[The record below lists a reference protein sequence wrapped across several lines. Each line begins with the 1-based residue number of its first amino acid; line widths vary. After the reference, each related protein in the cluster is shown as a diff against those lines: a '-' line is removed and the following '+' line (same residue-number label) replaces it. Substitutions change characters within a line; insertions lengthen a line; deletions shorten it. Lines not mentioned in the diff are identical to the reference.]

1 MTAATIRL
9 LPRALRFLRART
21 RVLLLMG
28 GWSLLES
35 AHTFVSGYAV
45 AKALDDG
52 FLAGR
57 TGTGMAWLTVAALA
71 VVISGAAGRG
81 VFRGLADLVEPL
93 RDVLV
98 RTVVA
103 RALDEAVADPA
114 RAADTAVVSRLTNQT
129 ELARDSFA
137 GLVLVARSFVFTVAG
152 ALLGLLS
159 LAPQLLLIVLP
170 PLVAGLLLFLA
181 TLVPMARH
189 QRAFLHADESLSAHF
204 GTVAS
209 GLRDI
214 TASGAHPTVRAGT
227 HRLIDAEARAA
238 RHLAGWAA
246 ARCLALGVAG
256 QLPVL
261 LLLLSAPW
269 LLRQHLTA
277 GDVLGAL
284 TYLTQALLPA
294 LHTLMNALGS
304 AGTRLLVVLDRLT
317 TPPRTRTRRTRTPG
331 TRTPRTGPV
340 AADSAHPTP
349 VTTSGSDDS
358 TSSRAHSVAS
368 RDDSVVSRAD
378 SVAGRAAAVASGDET
393 PSGRTDSV
401 PGDTHATSRGTAVPS
416 GPRVELRSMTFAY
429 GPDAQPVLHDLDLVV
444 EPGEHLAVV
453 GPSGIGKS
461 TLACIIA
468 GLLAPTSGAVRVNG
482 RPPTAPTP
490 APHSDPS
497 RQFQPSQQFQQFQLS
512 RLTRLSRL
520 RVLIPQQAYVFSGT
534 VRDNLLY
541 LCPDGASDAAVGTAS
556 DAVGLSRLVS
566 RLGGLDA
573 RIDPATL
580 SQGERQLIAL
590 GRAHLSPAPLLLLD
604 EATCHLD
611 PAAEQHAEQAFAD
624 RPGTLIVI
632 AHRITSAQRAD
643 RIVVLDGIRATVGSH
658 TELLGCSALYR
669 ELTGA
674 WQPESVERG
683 R

>member
-21 RVLLLMG
+21 RVLLLLG

-35 AHTFVSGYAV
+35 AHTFVSGYGV

-52 FLAGR
+52 FLAGH
-57 TGTGMAWLTVAALA
+57 TGTGLGWLAVAAA
-71 VVISGAAGRG
+71 AIVISGAAGRG

-98 RTVVA
+98 RTVVT
-103 RALDEAVADPA
+103 RALDQAVTDPA
-114 RAADTAVVSRLTNQT
+114 RAVDTAVVSRLTNQT

-137 GLVLVARSFVFTVAG
+137 GLVLVARSFVFTAAG
-152 ALLGLLS
+152 ALLGLVS

-170 PLVAGLLLFLA
+170 PLIAGLLLFLA
-181 TLVPMARH
+181 TLAPMARH
-189 QRAFLHADESLSAHF
+189 QRAFLRADETLSAHF
-204 GTVAS
+204 GAVAA

-214 TASGAHPTVRAGT
+214 TACGAHPTVAARAYG
-227 HRLIDAEARAA
+227 LIEAEARAA
-238 RHLAGWAA
+238 RRLAGWAA

-277 GDVLGAL
+277 GTVLGAL

-304 AGTRLLVVLDRLT
+304 AGTRLLVVLDRLIGG
-317 TPPRTRTRRTRTPG
+317 RRRAPLDGGSVEGAQTHDGSHSVPVPVRVGVPV
-331 TRTPRTGPV
+331 PVPV
-340 AADSAHPTP
+340 AGRGSSGSGGGSCGTGSANSRFGNAAPISRSVNSLSGTADSVSGQADSA
-349 VTTSGSDDS
+349 SGSDASLSQAD
-358 TSSRAHSVAS
+358 TAAH
-368 RDDSVVSRAD
+368 
-378 SVAGRAAAVASGDET
+378 
-393 PSGRTDSV
+393 P
-401 PGDTHATSRGTAVPS
+401 P
-416 GPRVELRSMTFAY
+416 GPRVELRSITFAY
-429 GPDAQPVLHDLDLVV
+429 GPRAQPVLHDLDLVV

-461 TLACIIA
+461 TLAGLLA
-468 GLLAPTSGAVRVNG
+468 GLLAPTAGAVRVNG
-482 RPPTAPTP
+482 RPPAMH
-490 APHSDPS
+490 ASDPHTG
-497 RQFQPSQQFQQFQLS
+497 PGLVPDPDPDPDP
-512 RLTRLSRL
+512 SRL
-520 RVLIPQQAYVFSGT
+520 RVLIPQQAYVFSGS

-541 LCPDGASDAAVGTAS
+541 LCPDGACDAAVAAAS
-556 DAVGLSRLVS
+556 NAVGLSSLVS

-573 RIDPATL
+573 RIDPAAL

-590 GRAHLSPAPLLLLD
+590 GRAHLSSAPLLLLD

-611 PAAEQHAEQAFAD
+611 PAAEQRAEQAFAD

-643 RIVVLDGIRATVGSH
+643 RVLVLDGIRATVGSH
-658 TELLGCSALYR
+658 TELLGRSALYR
-669 ELTGA
+669 ELAGN
-674 WQPESVERG
+674 WQPESGERG

>member
-1 MTAATIRL
+1 M

-21 RVLLLMG
+21 RVVLLLG

-35 AHTFVSGYAV
+35 AHTFVSGYGV

-52 FLAGR
+52 FLVGH
-57 TGTGMAWLTVAALA
+57 TGTGMGWLAVAAVA
-71 VVISGAAGRG
+71 IVISGAAGRG

-98 RTVVA
+98 RTVVT
-103 RALDEAVADPA
+103 RALDQAVADPA
-114 RAADTAVVSRLTNQT
+114 RTADTAVVSRLTNQT

-137 GLVLVARSFVFTVAG
+137 GLVLVARSFVFTAAG
-152 ALLGLLS
+152 ALLGLVS

-170 PLVAGLLLFLA
+170 PLIAGLLLFLA
-181 TLVPMARH
+181 TLAPMARH
-189 QRAFLHADESLSAHF
+189 QRAFLHADETLSADF
-204 GTVAS
+204 GAVAA

-214 TASGAHPTVRAGT
+214 AACGARPTVAARAYG
-227 HRLIDAEARAA
+227 LIDAEARAA
-238 RHLAGWAA
+238 RRLAGWAA

-269 LLRQHLTA
+269 LLRQNLTA
-277 GDVLGAL
+277 GTVLGAL

-317 TPPRTRTRRTRTPG
+317 GGRRRTPLG
-331 TRTPRTGPV
+331 GGSV
-340 AADSAHPTP
+340 DGAHP
-349 VTTSGSDDS
+349 DD
-358 TSSRAHSVAS
+358 AS
-368 RDDSVVSRAD
+368 L
-378 SVAGRAAAVASGDET
+378 
-393 PSGRTDSV
+393 SV
-401 PGDTHATSRGTAVPS
+401 PGSVPASVPVPLSVPVAVSVNSPTATHPP
-416 GPRVELRSMTFAY
+416 GPRVELRSITFAY
-429 GPDAQPVLHDLDLVV
+429 GPGAQPVLHDLDLVV

-461 TLACIIA
+461 TLAGLIA
-468 GLLAPTSGAVRVNG
+468 GLLAPTAGAVRVNG
-482 RPPTAPTP
+482 RPPTLHA
-490 APHSDPS
+490 SDTHAGPG
-497 RQFQPSQQFQQFQLS
+497 PGL
-512 RLTRLSRL
+512 LPDPDPSRL
-520 RVLIPQQAYVFSGT
+520 RVLIPQQAYVFSGS

-541 LCPDGASDAAVGTAS
+541 LCPDGASDASVAAAS
-556 DAVGLSRLVS
+556 NAVGLSSLVS

-573 RIDPATL
+573 RIDPAAL

-611 PAAEQHAEQAFAD
+611 PAAEQRAEQVFAD

-643 RIVVLDGIRATVGSH
+643 RVLVLDGIRATVGSH
-658 TELLGCSALYR
+658 TELLERSVLYR
-669 ELTGA
+669 ELAGN
-674 WQPESVERG
+674 WQPESVERS

>member
-1 MTAATIRL
+1 MTATTIRL
-9 LPRALRFLRART
+9 LPRALRFLRGRT

-28 GWSLLES
+28 GWSLLETG
-35 AHTFVSGYAV
+35 HTFISGYGV

-57 TGTGMAWLTVAALA
+57 TGTAMAWLAVAAVA
-71 VVISGAAGRG
+71 VVLGGAAGRG

-93 RDVLV
+93 RDVLI
-98 RTVVA
+98 RTVVT
-103 RALDEAVADPA
+103 RALDQAVADPA

-137 GLVLVARSFVFTVAG
+137 GLVLVARSFVFTSAG
-152 ALLGLLS
+152 ALLGLFS

-170 PLVAGLLLFLA
+170 PLVVGLLLFLA
-181 TLVPMARH
+181 TLRPMARQ
-189 QRAFLHADESLSAHF
+189 QRAFLQADETLSAHF
-204 GTVAS
+204 GAVAA
-209 GLRDI
+209 GLRDV
-214 TASGAHPTVRAGT
+214 AACGARRTVKGRADG
-227 HRLIDAEARAA
+227 LIDAEARAA
-238 RHLAGWAA
+238 RRLAGWAA

-261 LLLLSAPW
+261 LLLLSTPW

-277 GDVLGAL
+277 GTVLGAL

-317 TPPRTRTRRTRTPG
+317 GSPD
-331 TRTPRTGPV
+331 RTPRGGP
-340 AADSAHPTP
+340 AAAGHA
-349 VTTSGSDDS
+349 G
-358 TSSRAHSVAS
+358 H
-368 RDDSVVSRAD
+368 AD
-378 SVAGRAAAVASGDET
+378 SVCGTAAAEPGSAAPRPGA
-393 PSGRTDSV
+393 RTDPV
-401 PGDTHATSRGTAVPS
+401 
-416 GPRVELRSMTFAY
+416 GPRVELRSVTFAY
-429 GPDAQPVLHDLDLVV
+429 GPGAQPVLHDLDLVV

-461 TLACIIA
+461 TLAGLVT
-468 GLLAPTSGAVRVNG
+468 GLLPPTEGTVRVDG
-482 RPPTAPTP
+482 RPPAAPRPTP
-490 APHSDPS
+490 DAEPGCPALPDPGPS
-497 RQFQPSQQFQQFQLS
+497 R
-512 RLTRLSRL
+512 R

-541 LCPDGASDAAVGTAS
+541 LCPDGASDAAAAAAA
-556 DAVGLSRLVS
+556 DAVGLSPLVS

-573 RIDPATL
+573 RIDPAAL

-590 GRAHLSPAPLLLLD
+590 GRAHLAPAPLVLLD

-611 PAAEQHAEQAFAD
+611 PVAEQRAEQAFAD

-643 RIVVLDGIRATVGSH
+643 RVLVLDGIRATVGSH
-658 TELLGCSALYR
+658 TELLDRSPLYR
-669 ELTGA
+669 ELAGN
-674 WQPESVERG
+674 WQPESAERG

>member
-1 MTAATIRL
+1 MSTATIRL
-9 LPRALRFLRART
+9 LPRALRFLRGRT

-35 AHTFVSGYAV
+35 GHTFVSGYAV

-52 FLAGR
+52 FLVGR
-57 TGTGMAWLTVAALA
+57 TGTAMAWLAVAAVA
-71 VVISGAAGRG
+71 VVLGGTAGRG

-93 RDVLV
+93 RDALV
-98 RTVVA
+98 RTVVT
-103 RALDEAVADPA
+103 RALDQAVADPA

-137 GLVLVARSFVFTVAG
+137 GLVLVARSFGFTSAG
-152 ALLGLLS
+152 ALLGLFS

-170 PLVAGLLLFLA
+170 PLVAGLLLFVA
-181 TLVPMARH
+181 TLRPMAR
-189 QRAFLHADESLSAHF
+189 QQGAFLQADETLSAHF
-204 GTVAS
+204 GAVAA
-209 GLRDI
+209 GLRDV
-214 TASGAHPTVRAGT
+214 AACGARATVMGRADG
-227 HRLIDAEARAA
+227 LIDAEARAA
-238 RHLAGWAA
+238 RRLAGWAA

-261 LLLLSAPW
+261 LLLLSTPW

-277 GDVLGAL
+277 GTVLGAL

-317 TPPRTRTRRTRTPG
+317 GPPG
-331 TRTPRTGPV
+331 QTPRSGPT
-340 AADSAHPTP
+340 AADHT
-349 VTTSGSDDS
+349 D
-358 TSSRAHSVAS
+358 
-368 RDDSVVSRAD
+368 
-378 SVAGRAAAVASGDET
+378 SGDER
-393 PSGRTDSV
+393 PDSGYGDAASEPAGVAPRSGGRTD
-401 PGDTHATSRGTAVPS
+401 PTA
-416 GPRVELRSMTFAY
+416 PRVELRSVTFAY
-429 GPDAQPVLHDLDLVV
+429 GPGAQPVLHDLDLLV

-461 TLACIIA
+461 TLAGLIT
-468 GLLAPTSGAVRVNG
+468 GLLPPTGGTVRVDG
-482 RPPTAPTP
+482 RPPNAPGP
-490 APHSDPS
+490 LPLSLPDSGPS
-497 RQFQPSQQFQQFQLS
+497 R
-512 RLTRLSRL
+512 R

-534 VRDNLLY
+534 VRDNLRY
-541 LCPDGASDAAVGTAS
+541 LCPDGASDVAVAAAAE
-556 DAVGLSRLVS
+556 AVGLNPLVS

-573 RIDPATL
+573 RIDPTAL

-590 GRAHLSPAPLLLLD
+590 GRAHLAPARLVLLD

-611 PAAEQHAEQAFAD
+611 PLAEQRAERAFAD

-643 RIVVLDGIRATVGSH
+643 RVLVLDGTRATLGSH
-658 TELLGCSALYR
+658 TELLDRSTLYR
-669 ELTGA
+669 ELTGN
-674 WQPESVERG
+674 WQPESAERS

>member
-1 MTAATIRL
+1 MTAATVRL

-21 RVLLLMG
+21 RVLLLLG

-35 AHTFVSGYAV
+35 AHTFVSGYSV

-52 FLAGR
+52 FLAGH
-57 TGTGMAWLTVAALA
+57 TGTGLGWLAVAAVA
-71 VVISGAAGRG
+71 IAISGAAGRG

-98 RTVVA
+98 RTVVT
-103 RALDEAVADPA
+103 RALDQAVADPA
-114 RAADTAVVSRLTNQT
+114 RAVDTAVVSRLTNQT

-137 GLVLVARSFVFTVAG
+137 GLVLVARSFVFTAAG
-152 ALLGLLS
+152 ALLGLVS

-170 PLVAGLLLFLA
+170 PLIAGLLLFLA
-181 TLVPMARH
+181 TLAPMARH
-189 QRAFLHADESLSAHF
+189 QRAFLRADETLSAHF
-204 GTVAS
+204 GAVAA

-214 TASGAHPTVRAGT
+214 AACGAHPIVAARAYG
-227 HRLIDAEARAA
+227 LIEAEARAA
-238 RHLAGWAA
+238 RRLAGWAA

-261 LLLLSAPW
+261 LLLLTAPW

-277 GDVLGAL
+277 GTVLGAL

-317 TPPRTRTRRTRTPG
+317 GGRGRTPLDG
-331 TRTPRTGPV
+331 GSVDGAYADEVSRSVPV
-340 AADSAHPTP
+340 SGGGSSGSERGSSGSERGSCDSA
-349 VTTSGSDDS
+349 SGSD
-358 TSSRAHSVAS
+358 AS
-368 RDDSVVSRAD
+368 LSKV
-378 SVAGRAAAVASGDET
+378 
-393 PSGRTDSV
+393 
-401 PGDTHATSRGTAVPS
+401 DTATHPP
-416 GPRVELRSMTFAY
+416 GPRVELRSLTFAY
-429 GPDAQPVLHDLDLVV
+429 GPGAQPVLHDLDLVV

-461 TLACIIA
+461 TLAGLLA
-468 GLLAPTSGAVRVNG
+468 GLLAPTAGAVRVNG
-482 RPPTAPTP
+482 RPPTMHASG
-490 APHSDPS
+490 PHTGPGLVPGPGLARDPDSDP
-497 RQFQPSQQFQQFQLS
+497 
-512 RLTRLSRL
+512 SRL
-520 RVLIPQQAYVFSGT
+520 RVLIPQQAYVFSGS

-541 LCPDGASDAAVGTAS
+541 LCPDGACDAAVAAAS
-556 DAVGLSRLVS
+556 HAVGLSSLVS
-566 RLGGLDA
+566 RLGGLEA
-573 RIDPATL
+573 RIDPAAL

-611 PAAEQHAEQAFAD
+611 PAAEQRAEQAFAD

-632 AHRITSAQRAD
+632 AHRISSAQRAD
-643 RIVVLDGIRATVGSH
+643 RVLVLDGIRATVGSH
-658 TELLGCSALYR
+658 TELLGRSALYR
-669 ELTGA
+669 ELAGN
-674 WQPESVERG
+674 WQPESGERG

>member
-21 RVLLLMG
+21 RVLLLLG

-35 AHTFVSGYAV
+35 AHTFVSGYGV

-52 FLAGR
+52 FLAGH
-57 TGTGMAWLTVAALA
+57 TGTGLGWLAVAAA
-71 VVISGAAGRG
+71 AIVISGAAGRG

-98 RTVVA
+98 RTVVT
-103 RALDEAVADPA
+103 RALDQAVTDPA
-114 RAADTAVVSRLTNQT
+114 RAVDTAVVSRLTNQT

-137 GLVLVARSFVFTVAG
+137 GLVLVARSFVFTAAG
-152 ALLGLLS
+152 ALLGLVS

-170 PLVAGLLLFLA
+170 PLIAGLLLFLA
-181 TLVPMARH
+181 TLAPMARH
-189 QRAFLHADESLSAHF
+189 QRAFLRADETLSAHF
-204 GTVAS
+204 GAVAA

-214 TASGAHPTVRAGT
+214 SACGAHPTVAARAYG
-227 HRLIDAEARAA
+227 LIEAEARAS
-238 RHLAGWAA
+238 RRLAGWAA

-277 GDVLGAL
+277 GTVLGAL

-304 AGTRLLVVLDRLT
+304 AGTRLLVVLDRLIGG
-317 TPPRTRTRRTRTPG
+317 RRRAPLDGGSVEGAQTHDASHSV
-331 TRTPRTGPV
+331 PV
-340 AADSAHPTP
+340 RVGVP
-349 VTTSGSDDS
+349 VPVSVPAPAPVPVPVSGRGVSGSGSD
-358 TSSRAHSVAS
+358 AS
-368 RDDSVVSRAD
+368 LSQAD
-378 SVAGRAAAVASGDET
+378 TAT
-393 PSGRTDSV
+393 HP
-401 PGDTHATSRGTAVPS
+401 PGA
-416 GPRVELRSMTFAY
+416 RVELRSITFAY
-429 GPDAQPVLHDLDLVV
+429 GPGAQPVLHDLDLVV

-461 TLACIIA
+461 TLAGLLA
-468 GLLAPTSGAVRVNG
+468 GLLAPTAGAVRVNG
-482 RPPTAPTP
+482 RPPAMH
-490 APHSDPS
+490 ASDPHTG
-497 RQFQPSQQFQQFQLS
+497 P
-512 RLTRLSRL
+512 RLVPDPDPDPDPSRL
-520 RVLIPQQAYVFSGT
+520 RVLIPQQAYVFSGS

-541 LCPDGASDAAVGTAS
+541 FCPDGACDAAVAAAS
-556 DAVGLSRLVS
+556 NAVGLSSLVS

-573 RIDPATL
+573 RIDPAAL

-590 GRAHLSPAPLLLLD
+590 GRAHLSSAPLLLLD

-611 PAAEQHAEQAFAD
+611 PAAEQRAEQAFAD

-643 RIVVLDGIRATVGSH
+643 RVLVLDGIRATVGSH
-658 TELLGCSALYR
+658 TELLGRSALYR
-669 ELTGA
+669 ELAGN
-674 WQPESVERG
+674 WQPESGERG

>member
-21 RVLLLMG
+21 QVLLLLG

-35 AHTFVSGYAV
+35 AHTFVSGYGV

-52 FLAGR
+52 FLAGH
-57 TGTGMAWLTVAALA
+57 TGTGLGWLAVAAA
-71 VVISGAAGRG
+71 AIVISGAAGRG

-98 RTVVA
+98 RTVVT
-103 RALDEAVADPA
+103 RALGQAVADPA
-114 RAADTAVVSRLTNQT
+114 RAVDTAVVSRLTNQT

-137 GLVLVARSFVFTVAG
+137 GLVLVARSFVFTAAG
-152 ALLGLLS
+152 ALLGLVS

-170 PLVAGLLLFLA
+170 PLIAGLLLFLA
-181 TLVPMARH
+181 TLAPMARH
-189 QRAFLHADESLSAHF
+189 QRAFLRADETLSAHF
-204 GTVAS
+204 GAVAA

-214 TASGAHPTVRAGT
+214 AACGARPTVAARAYG
-227 HRLIDAEARAA
+227 LIEAEARAA
-238 RHLAGWAA
+238 RRLAGWAA

-277 GDVLGAL
+277 GTVLGAL

-317 TPPRTRTRRTRTPG
+317 GGRRRAPLDG
-331 TRTPRTGPV
+331 GSVEDAHAHDASRSVPAPVPV
-340 AADSAHPTP
+340 AVPVAVPVSVSVPALISRSVNSSAGTADSVSGQADSA
-349 VTTSGSDDS
+349 SGSD
-358 TSSRAHSVAS
+358 AS
-368 RDDSVVSRAD
+368 LSQAD
-378 SVAGRAAAVASGDET
+378 TA
-393 PSGRTDSV
+393 
-401 PGDTHATSRGTAVPS
+401 THPT
-416 GPRVELRSMTFAY
+416 GPRVELRSITFAY
-429 GPDAQPVLHDLDLVV
+429 GPGAQPVLHDLDLVV

-461 TLACIIA
+461 TLAGLLA
-468 GLLAPTSGAVRVNG
+468 GLLAPTAGAVRVNG
-482 RPPTAPTP
+482 RPPTVHA
-490 APHSDPS
+490 SDPHTG
-497 RQFQPSQQFQQFQLS
+497 PGLVPDPDPDPDPDP
-512 RLTRLSRL
+512 SRL
-520 RVLIPQQAYVFSGT
+520 RVLIPQQAYVFSGS

-541 LCPDGASDAAVGTAS
+541 LCPDGACDAAVAAAS
-556 DAVGLSRLVS
+556 HAVGLSSLVS

-573 RIDPATL
+573 RIDPAAL

-611 PAAEQHAEQAFAD
+611 PAAEQRAEQAFAD

-643 RIVVLDGIRATVGSH
+643 RVLVMDGIRATVGSH
-658 TELLGCSALYR
+658 TELLGRSALYR
-669 ELTGA
+669 ELAGN
-674 WQPESVERG
+674 WQPESGERS

>member
-1 MTAATIRL
+1 MTPVTVRL

-35 AHTFVSGYAV
+35 AHTFLVGYSV

-57 TGTGMAWLTVAALA
+57 TATGLTWLAVAAVA
-71 VVISGAAGRG
+71 VVLGGLAGRG
-81 VFRGLADLVEPL
+81 VFRGLAGLVEPL
-93 RDVLV
+93 RDALV
-98 RTVVA
+98 RAVVA

-137 GLVLVARSFVFTVAG
+137 GLVLVARSFVFTAAG
-152 ALLGLLS
+152 ALLGLVS

-170 PLVAGLLLFLA
+170 PLVAGLLLFVA
-181 TLVPMARH
+181 TLVPMARR
-189 QRAFLHADESLSAHF
+189 QRAFLRADETLSAEF
-204 GTVAS
+204 GAVAA
-209 GLRDI
+209 GLRDVV
-214 TASGAHPTVRAGT
+214 ACGAREEVAARANA
-227 HRLIDAEARAA
+227 LIDAEERAA

-246 ARCLALGVAG
+246 ARAVALGVAG

-261 LLLLSAPW
+261 LLLVSTPW
-269 LLRQHLTA
+269 LLREHLTA
-277 GDVLGAL
+277 GAVLGAL

-304 AGTRLLVVLDRLT
+304 GGTRLLVVLDRLIR
-317 TPPRTRTRRTRTPG
+317 PARTPG
-331 TRTPRTGPV
+331 RGPDG
-340 AADSAHPTP
+340 AGGPPIDA
-349 VTTSGSDDS
+349 
-358 TSSRAHSVAS
+358 RL
-368 RDDSVVSRAD
+368 SRAD
-378 SVAGRAAAVASGDET
+378 AA
-393 PSGRTDSV
+393 PSV
-401 PGDTHATSRGTAVPS
+401 PAPAEDPDVRSAPGDHGSGGLHAARLPARSLRPS
-416 GPRVELRSMTFAY
+416 PEPLAGPRVELRAVTFAY
-429 GPDAQPVLHDLDLVV
+429 GPAAQPVLHDLALVV

-461 TLACIIA
+461 TLTGLLA
-468 GLLAPTSGAVRVNG
+468 GLLHPLSGDVRVDG
-482 RPPTAPTP
+482 LPPGEAYG
-490 APHSDPS
+490 SDPA
-497 RQFQPSQQFQQFQLS
+497 
-512 RLTRLSRL
+512 RL

-541 LCPDGASDAAVGTAS
+541 LCPDGASTAALEATS
-556 DAVGLSRLVS
+556 HAVGLGPLLS

-580 SQGERQLIAL
+580 SQGERQLLAL
-590 GRAHLSPAPLLLLD
+590 GRAHLSPAPLVLLD

-611 PAAEQHAEQAFAD
+611 PAAEQRAERAFAD

-632 AHRITSAQRAD
+632 AHRISSARRAD
-643 RIVVLDGIRATVGSH
+643 RILVLDGNRATVGSH
-658 TELLGCSALYR
+658 TELLEHSALYR
-669 ELTGA
+669 ELAGN
-674 WQPESVERG
+674 WQPERSH
-683 R
+683 